1 MMAARVAGVPSPQRF
16 IVAARSSSLMEE
28 PAFFIASRSEAS
40 VCGLGGFVTRVS
52 RDCERFLQRWPFSR
66 GGSF

>member
-1 MMAARVAGVPSPQRF
+1 MAARVAGVPSPQRF
-16 IVAARSSSLMEE
+16 MVAARSSSSMEA

-52 RDCERFLQRWPFSR
+52 RECDLFLQRSPFSR